1 VLDARNV
8 LLEPHEAKVCIFPHL
23 WSFIAYFLPTF
34 SIFYEFSKMEGF
46 PVKPCSLF
54 VLRCQRYLTHVEQ
67 LKTHETQ
74 HACNLYNVAH
84 LQVVKATNA
93 KARKVVT

>member
-34 SIFYEFSKMEGF
+34 SIFYEFSKIEGF
-46 PVKPCSLF
+46 PVKPCSSA
-54 VLRCQRYLTHVEQ
+54 VC
-67 LKTHETQ
+67 
-74 HACNLYNVAH
+74 LYC
-84 LQVVKATNA
+84 
-93 KARKVVT
+93 VTYIISHM